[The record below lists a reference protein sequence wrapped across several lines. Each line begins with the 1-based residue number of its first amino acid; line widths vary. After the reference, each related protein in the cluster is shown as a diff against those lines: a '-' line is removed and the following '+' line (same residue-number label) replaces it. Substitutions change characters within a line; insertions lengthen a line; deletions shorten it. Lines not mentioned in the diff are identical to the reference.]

1 MARRKS
7 NGDDGPSVIHVNRLQ
22 RELDDTH
29 RLLKENT
36 AKLRQA
42 LEACEERDVEIVSLK
57 SVLQTVRDLSE
68 ARLRPPLAQIQAE
81 LQRRS
86 AEAV

>member
-7 NGDDGPSVIHVNRLQ
+7 NGDDGPSVIQVNRLQ

-36 AKLRQA
+36 EKLRQVLA
-42 LEACEERDVEIVSLK
+42 ACDERDVEIVSLK
-57 SVLQTVRDLSE
+57 SALQAVRDLSE
-68 ARLRPPLAQIQAE
+68 ARLRAPQ
-81 LQRRS
+81 
-86 AEAV
+86 